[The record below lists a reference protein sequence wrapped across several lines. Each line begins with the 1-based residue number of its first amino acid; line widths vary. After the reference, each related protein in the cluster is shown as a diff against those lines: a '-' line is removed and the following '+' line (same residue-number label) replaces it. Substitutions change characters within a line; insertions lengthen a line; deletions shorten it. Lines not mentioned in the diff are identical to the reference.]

1 MYNTLIRWILA
12 GKPNIEVLNFLASNS
27 VDETDDPLNPLP
39 KVVDPDPVQDDIN
52 NPMVFPNPTCP
63 LPKAVDFVTVQSND
77 GNIMEPLETES
88 SLPKAVNTD
97 LLAKGKVSAA
107 ASTGIAALLLI
118 GGGTVHRLF
127 NVPNDV
133 SEETQPRINAESK
146 RAQQI
151 RDADLIVIDVI

>member
-1 MYNTLIRWILA
+1 M
-12 GKPNIEVLNFLASNS
+12 LNFLASNS
-27 VDETDDPLNPLP
+27 VAELPQNPLP
-39 KVVDPDPVQDDIN
+39 KVVDPVPVQADISGPIVSL
-52 NPMVFPNPTCP
+52 NPPSP
-63 LPKAVDFVTVQSND
+63 LPKAVDPDSVQSND

-97 LLAKGKVSAA
+97 LLAKGKVAAA

-133 SEETQPRINAESK
+133 SEDTQPRINAESK

-151 RDADLIVIDVI
+151 RDADLIVIDVILYFCFIVNSVYYCYYIGS